1 MVFLSVGNN
10 SIEERLV
17 FSYWGVILALLK
29 LGIPYD
35 VILGFSPQEINIIL
49 GYEQALVQKERDE
62 RDRQQR
68 IANNV

>member
-17 FSYWGVILALLK
+17 FSYWG
-29 LGIPYD
+29 

-62 RDRQQR
+62 IDRQQR
-68 IANNV
+68 IANNG